1 MQRSDLMRSQWLALR
16 ALMTHLGA
24 ILAPAAIAVSF
35 AALPSSAAAAQT
47 LDIRDG
53 DTAVVRISSLDQT
66 RVRAVRARVLDV
78 IGDVYDAQAN
88 PGGRVIV
95 LKDDGEVYLK
105 PIVDQGVP
113 ARPVKLDVKTSSGT
127 VGLLLQPSEIVGDTL
142 TLRVVGGTQ
151 AGAGGATPSARVK
164 SPAHLRAVKALT
176 LAMAVPG
183 MAADASIQVIDG
195 GAEEVLLW
203 QEARFVLLA
212 RYEAGQLLGETFQL
226 TNVSKSRM
234 VLDERELFRPGV
246 VSVSALRLVLEPGE
260 STRVW
265 VVRSLDEAD
274 EVAAAGRRP

>member
-16 ALMTHLGA
+16 ALMADLGA

-113 ARPVKLDVKTSSGT
+113 ARPIKLDVKTSSGT

>member
-113 ARPVKLDVKTSSGT
+113 ARPIKLDVKTSSGT

>member
-24 ILAPAAIAVSF
+24 ILAPAAIAVSI

-113 ARPVKLDVKTSSGT
+113 ARPIKLDVKTSSGT
-127 VGLLLQPSEIVGDTL
+127 VGLLLQPAEIVGDTL
-142 TLRVVGGTQ
+142 TLRVAGGTQ

-183 MAADASIQVIDG
+183 IAADASIQVIDG